1 MKQLLA
7 LFLFTSLMAFIS
19 CGGDEPSLSTR
30 ASIDMDMANDAA
42 SVGQNR
48 ANTIK
53 EEDIKPISVADTMS
67 LSDKVVECICVFREQ
82 AHEFKK
88 EIDAAPNYQQA
99 TLRARADERLKD
111 TVGMLELNAEIAK
124 MTAEEQKKFKK
135 DIAVAVKKKCGTPA
149 KMYKLN

>member
-30 ASIDMDMANDAA
+30 AAIDMDMANA
-42 SVGQNR
+42 SNGQNR

-53 EEDIKPISVADTMS
+53 EEDIKPVSIADTMS
-67 LSDKVVECICVFREQ
+67 LSDKVVECICIFKEQ

-88 EIDAAPNYQQA
+88 EIDAAPNYQKA

-111 TVGMLELNAEIAK
+111 TVGMPELNAEIAK

-149 KMYKLN
+149 KMYKLD